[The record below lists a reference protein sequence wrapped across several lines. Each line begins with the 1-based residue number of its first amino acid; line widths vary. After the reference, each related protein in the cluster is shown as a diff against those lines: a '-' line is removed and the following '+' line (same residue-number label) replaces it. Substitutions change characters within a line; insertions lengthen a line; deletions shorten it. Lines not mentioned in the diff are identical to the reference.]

1 MAPRIMPAP
10 VRDALA
16 CTARRLAARVA
27 LSAVVVAAGMVP
39 GQAAEPARPAAYR
52 QAFQAYRDRVVAVTY
67 VLRPREKPTGGEGRR
82 VEDAECGLIVDDRG
96 LVILPAD
103 PFPEPE
109 GDPRTTLAPVEFK
122 VHVRGGR
129 PLEAE
134 AVGLDRELNLAYL
147 RIKQPPRGL
156 APLRFETARLEVGD
170 RLLVIG
176 LMARRYDYAPLLY
189 AAMVN
194 AVVEKPRRMYSLDLP
209 VQDLSI
215 GGLVITED
223 GRPVGLVGEDV
234 LEDAPAGPDRMPGNT
249 LSLFGS
255 LTQGRRVGYPMV
267 FPWEL
272 FSAAVA
278 SPPAIAEQE
287 KRSWMGII
295 MQPLGDELIRYWRL
309 KTDGGIIVSSV
320 VDGSPAQ
327 KAGLRTSDIL
337 VALQGQPILTR
348 KEEDLSE
355 FRRRIERLGVGS
367 SVQLTYLREGVAH
380 ETALM
385 LEEAPLTAFSAQE
398 MENDDL
404 GLTVRQIT
412 MDDLLGQN
420 LDPATRGVVVSDLE
434 QAGWAQLGGLQEG
447 DIIQGVDGKPVE
459 DMDGFRHQVDRLRE
473 EKPGATLFFVLRQ
486 TDTVFVRL
494 KTPWGR
500 R

>member
-1 MAPRIMPAP
+1 MSRPPAVRIVAAMLASL
-10 VRDALA
+10 ALA
-16 CTARRLAARVA
+16 PASVATA
-27 LSAVVVAAGMVP
+27 S
-39 GQAAEPARPAAYR
+39 AEPGRAYR
-52 QAFQAYRDRVVAVTY
+52 QAFQAHRDRVVAITY

-82 VEDAECGLIVDDRG
+82 VEDAECGVIVDDRG

-103 PFPEPE
+103 PFPEPG

-129 PLEAE
+129 PLDAE

-156 APLRFETARLEVGD
+156 PPLRFQPERLDVGD
-170 RLLVIG
+170 RVLVIG
-176 LMARRYDYAPLLY
+176 LMSRRYDYAPIVY
-189 AAMVN
+189 PAMVN
-194 AVVEKPRRMYSLDLP
+194 AVVDKPRRMYSLDLP

-223 GRPVGLVGEDV
+223 GRAIGLVGEDV
-234 LEDAPAGPDRMPGNT
+234 LEDAPTGTDRMPGNT

-272 FSAAVA
+272 FSAGTA

-287 KRSWMGII
+287 KRSWIGII
-295 MQPLGDELIRYWRL
+295 MQPLGDDLIRYWGL

-327 KAGLRTSDIL
+327 KAGLRTSDII
-337 VALQGQPILTR
+337 VALQGQPLLTR
-348 KEEDLSE
+348 KEEDLAE
-355 FRRRIERLGVGS
+355 FRRRIERQGVGT
-367 SVQLTYLREGVAH
+367 SVQVTYLREGVAH
-380 ETALM
+380 EASLQ

-398 MENDDL
+398 LESDDL

-412 MDDLLGQN
+412 LDDLLGQN

-434 QAGWAQLGGLQEG
+434 QAGWAQLAGLQEG
-447 DIIQGVDGKPVE
+447 DVIQAVDGRPVE
-459 DMDGFRHQVDRLRE
+459 GMDAFRQQVDRLRE
-473 EKPGATLFFVLRQ
+473 EKPAATLFFVLRQ
-486 TDTVFVRL
+486 TETLFVRL
-494 KTPWGR
+494 RTPWGR